1 MSVTF
6 QYSVVPQQ
14 IVHQLQR
21 RVEQLFEGRFETG
34 VYPDEWHWRKGI
46 SKENA
51 TKEIVNAWKS

>member
-1 MSVTF
+1 
-6 QYSVVPQQ
+6 VVPQQ